1 MAASRTIV
9 CDLTERIIMKLKDF
23 LRSATLI
30 VALAV
35 SGISSATASDKDGA
49 KHSGK
54 ITKATAERIAL
65 AKMPGGRIH
74 SAELETVRGRR
85 FWSVYVAKP
94 GSKNA
99 KEIRVDATSGQILAV
114 QTERP
119 EDQAEEPSKAQ

>member
-1 MAASRTIV
+1 MN
-9 CDLTERIIMKLKDF
+9 LKDF
-23 LRSATLI
+23 VRSATLI
-30 VALAV
+30 VALSAF
-35 SGISSATASDKDGA
+35 GISSGAAGNIDDA

-54 ITKATAERIAL
+54 ITKARAESIAL

-85 FWSVYVAKP
+85 LWSVYIAKP

-119 EDQAEEPSKAQ
+119 EDQAEEPAKSH